1 MAMVPKEF
9 LMFIT
14 VYSVVVA
21 GSELLGHQSTCH
33 FQIIYCSCKEMYGV
47 DLTVTVEKCIYDV
60 KEGDAKSVCSRE
72 TVMEKCSKGELSKF
86 LFVEG
91 GIYFPVI
98 FRLYGHRGGHRM
110 SP

>member
-21 GSELLGHQSTCH
+21 GSELLGHQSACH

-47 DLTVTVEKCIYDV
+47 DLIVTVEKCVYDL

-72 TVMEKCSKGELSKF
+72 TVVEKCSIGELSKF

-91 GIYFPVI
+91 GIYFSVI
-98 FRLYGHRGGHRM
+98 CRLYGHRGGHRM
-110 SP
+110 CP